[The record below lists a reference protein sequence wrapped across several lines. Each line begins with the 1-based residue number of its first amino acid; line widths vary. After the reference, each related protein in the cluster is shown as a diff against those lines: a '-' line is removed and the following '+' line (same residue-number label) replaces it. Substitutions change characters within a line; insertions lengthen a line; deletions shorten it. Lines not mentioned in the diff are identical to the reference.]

1 MTSATIWDTVHGV
14 WEDIDHIL
22 LYERCLYYNSA
33 PQINIKLAVT
43 VVIRVVVIGGVL
55 TCAWC
60 AAKREVGILSHF
72 KLSDATQTSE
82 TADVETL
89 ETTTSRLAS
98 RVRP

>member
-1 MTSATIWDTVHGV
+1 
-14 WEDIDHIL
+14 
-22 LYERCLYYNSA
+22 
-33 PQINIKLAVT
+33 
-43 VVIRVVVIGGVL
+43 VL

-89 ETTTSRLAS
+89 ETTTSKLAS